1 MANKTVA
8 HEDDAL
14 ELEIQL
20 KCHIQILKPVKSDF
34 YETHY
39 YFDEK
44 FVGKNN

>member
-14 ELEIQL
+14 ELEIQS
-20 KCHIQILKPVKSDF
+20 KCTIQILKPVKSDI